1 MEKKNQLEFYK
12 LFRPLAEDNRLT
24 DVEKIVAMYI
34 FTLHSFN
41 QKCFATNK
49 QMASVLNVSSSAVDA
64 AIKKLQYVGYI
75 KDLRDEPSIK
85 HFRICAANIANA
97 NYYKFYNVLLKCN
110 LKYSS
115 KFLLTYI
122 LSYHNS
128 NKTFYDTNANILK
141 RIGIG
146 KEAIAS
152 AKRELKIQGWLT
164 IKNPRSPRR
173 EFHITKDRNPIGELT
188 DIQAK
193 ELAATLRPEISVTK
207 PNNCTNN
214 PKLSVVN
221 PEVSH
226 NKITNNRIKKE
237 NSNNIIY
244 NNINETMVTATQL
257 ETFVDLDYNG
267 KYFQIPIEGSVLSN
281 HIQIPFINSTPI
293 KNSSTIVNADQLED
307 YLDSGLSLDDWV
319 KANITPTAGDS
330 TEEPLGN
337 STDNIPTSGS
347 VEGNSTEVAEAEVK
361 TTKLAMTTDTS
372 KAQLLT
378 DIVNLNKRY
387 TKQGISATNVL
398 GKLGLTDAVSVTDF
412 LIQLYFELGINL
424 DITNI
429 MNIEYHINQGH
440 CDVKDI
446 LKALKNIYS
455 ENKYHNPKY
464 KDVEVT
470 RTMLEYFQDIYKK

>member
-257 ETFVDLDYNG
+257 ETFLDLDYSDNF
-267 KYFQIPIEGSVLSN
+267 YNIPIECLDSPTS
-281 HIQIPFINSTPI
+281 
-293 KNSSTIVNADQLED
+293 VNADGLEI
-307 YLDSGLSLDDWV
+307 YLDSGLGLDDWLS
-319 KANITPTAGDS
+319 ANTSPTA
-330 TEEPLGN
+330 
-337 STDNIPTSGS
+337 
-347 VEGNSTEVAEAEVK
+347 GNSTEAHLETVTDILPISDSVEETSTEAVEVETITTKVAEATEPSVAESLAEAVGMNKVFTKEGQPVLEVLMHI
-361 TTKLAMTTDTS
+361 KLSHM
-372 KAQLLT
+372 
-378 DIVNLNKRY
+378 VC
-387 TKQGISATNVL
+387 
-398 GKLGLTDAVSVTDF
+398 VTDF
-412 LIQLYFELGINL
+412 LIQLYFELGMDLEIP
-424 DITNI
+424 NI
-429 MNIEYHINQGH
+429 VSIQHHINHSH
-440 CDVKDI
+440 CSVEVIIKG
-446 LKALKNIYS
+446 LTRIYK
-455 ENKYHNPKY
+455 ENLYVNKTY
-464 KDVEVT
+464 KDVEVP
-470 RTMLEYFQDIYKK
+470 RNMLIYLNDIYK